1 MFNDWISI
9 VGLIVG
15 VWAISWLI
23 DIFKGTSGL
32 SDAWEEFF
40 SLAGWYFLMALLA
53 VPFLLLGLWWFG
65 LI

>member
-1 MFNDWISI
+1 MFNDWMYI

-15 VWAISWLI
+15 VWAILWLK

-32 SDAWEEFF
+32 SDAWKDFF
-40 SLAGWYFLMALLA
+40 IMAGWYLLIALLA
-53 VPFLLLGLWWFG
+53 LPFLFLGLWWFG